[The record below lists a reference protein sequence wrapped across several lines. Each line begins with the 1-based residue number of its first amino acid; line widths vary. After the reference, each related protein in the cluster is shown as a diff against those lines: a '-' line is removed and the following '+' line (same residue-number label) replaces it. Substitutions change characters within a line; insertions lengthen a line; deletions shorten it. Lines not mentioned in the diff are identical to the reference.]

1 MQDAAAGWGACDS
14 RRMQDERRR
23 RGIEAYASQLELPPD
38 EVVGW
43 FTGRFGE
50 RFAEEA
56 FAAAGGAWTDEGL
69 SLRDR
74 SLVVVAALVTLG
86 GLEQRL
92 RPHLRWAVEH
102 GCTRAELEAA
112 VALLGR
118 YAGEDKPA
126 AALALVREE
135 LG

>member
-1 MQDAAAGWGACDS
+1 MEDD
-14 RRMQDERRR
+14 RRR
-23 RGIEAYASQLELPPD
+23 RGIEAYASQLRLEPE

-56 FAAAGGAWTDEGL
+56 FASAGGAWTEDGL

-102 GCTRAELEAA
+102 GCTRTELEAA
-112 VALLGR
+112 AALLGR
-118 YAGEDKPA
+118 YAGEEKAA
-126 AALALVREE
+126 AALALIREE